1 MKHTFSLPG
10 VFLGVLFSFI
20 LLRTAV
26 SASDYHYTVTKN
38 LAAASSAPINDVNT
52 SLNAEETKES
62 ELDENSMQV
71 LGKFE
76 EKDREFIESLIK
88 DDKVKTVVDGNGNL
102 YITDIDNNEYFIEKT
117 NDIVMYMKLHQ
128 IEIEK
133 ENISSLLKKKN
144 KDDEEDTE
152 KATWDSGM
160 FGIVFFTSTFGFMC
174 YLISR
179 RKAMLTEAI
188 DGISESEDG
197 RGKIKIASGEEIP
210 IVKFDDVEGIDEL
223 KKDIYRLV
231 NCLKNTDKYKS
242 MGARIPKGVILY
254 GPPGTGKTLI
264 AKAIAGEAGVPFY
277 SAVGSDFIEKYVGV
291 GAQRIRDLYKK
302 AKKTAPCIVFIDEI
316 DAVAGQRSSDSNSER
331 DQTINALLSELD
343 GFGDSS
349 GIITICATNRL
360 DLLDSAF
367 KRAGRF
373 DLKLA
378 VGLPDRNSRYKIL
391 KIHGKNKRFA
401 EDVDLD
407 AIAGKTIGFSGAEL
421 EALLNEAALLA
432 ADREEQYITY
442 NDIDDAFFKIIMQG
456 NKKKRSEVSKI
467 QYITAYHEAGHAL
480 ATKLLTNDSVPSV
493 TIVQSSSGAGGV
505 TFRAPSEEGL
515 QSKEYIRGLIKV
527 MYAGRAAEEVYLGDT
542 DSITTGASNDIKQA
556 TGLIKEYLGTY
567 GMGDIGMLDISQFS
581 RDFKD
586 IIEEAS
592 ALSKELYQETL
603 DLLKKNKTSLIKLAE
618 ALVEKETLN
627 ENEIDKLIIG

>member
-1 MKHTFSLPG
+1 MKRIFRNLLA
-10 VFLGVLFSFI
+10 FLFVICLF
-20 LLRTAV
+20 TVTV
-26 SASDYHYTVTKN
+26 SATYGDYNSMVSNPEMYGMAAIPN
-38 LAAASSAPINDVNT
+38 LNEPDI
-52 SLNAEETKES
+52 
-62 ELDENSMQV
+62 LDENGTYI
-71 LGKFE
+71 LKKFE
-76 EKDREFIESLIK
+76 IKDKDFVEDLIK
-88 DDKVKTVVDGNGNL
+88 NGKIKTVVEGNDRL
-102 YITDIDNNEYFIEKT
+102 YITDIDNNEYATDK
-117 NDIVMYMKLHQ
+117 DSDLIVYMKLHQ
-128 IEIEK
+128 IDIGK
-133 ENISSLLKKKN
+133 ENISILLEEEKTDTASKSPATWSVAIGWFIFALGSCAFMVHLMFRRKN
-144 KDDEEDTE
+144 MLLIAANDASESTE
-152 KATWDSGM
+152 KKTT
-160 FGIVFFTSTFGFMC
+160 VKT
-174 YLISR
+174 
-179 RKAMLTEAI
+179 
-188 DGISESEDG
+188 
-197 RGKIKIASGEEIP
+197 ASGEEIP

-302 AKKTAPCIVFIDEI
+302 AKKSAPCIVFIDEV
-316 DAVAGQRSSDSNSER
+316 DAVAGQRGNDSNSER

-343 GFGDSS
+343 GFDDSS

-378 VGLPDRNSRYKIL
+378 VGLPDRTSRFKIL
-391 KIHGKNKRFA
+391 KIHGKNKKFA
-401 EDVDLD
+401 DNVDLD
-407 AIAGKTIGFSGAEL
+407 VIAGKTIGFSGAEL

-432 ADREEQYITY
+432 ADREQSCITY
-442 NDIDDAFFKIIMQG
+442 DDIDDAFFKIIMQG
-456 NKKKRSEVSKI
+456 NKKKRSDISKV
-467 QYITAYHEAGHAL
+467 QYITAYHEAGHTL

-527 MYAGRAAEEVYLGDT
+527 MYAGRAAEEIYLGDT

-556 TGLIKEYLGTY
+556 TGLIKQYLGTY
-567 GMGDIGMLDISQFS
+567 GMGDIGMLDVSQFAH
-581 RDFKD
+581 DFKD
-586 IIEEAS
+586 IIQEAS
-592 ALSKELYQETL
+592 DLAKELYSETIS
-603 DLLKKNKTSLIKLAE
+603 LLRQNKDALIRIAE

-627 ENEIDKLIIG
+627 ENEIDALIVGKA